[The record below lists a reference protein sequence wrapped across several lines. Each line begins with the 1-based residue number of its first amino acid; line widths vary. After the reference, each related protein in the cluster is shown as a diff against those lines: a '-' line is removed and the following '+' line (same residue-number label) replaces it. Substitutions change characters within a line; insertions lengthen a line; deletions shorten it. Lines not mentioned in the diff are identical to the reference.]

1 MKAKRTKRT
10 RRKKRAERF
19 PRRIEGLPERLR
31 LTIESYGTVSAAA
44 TAIKRSEGALRKWIR
59 GTSEPNAS
67 ASTADSAGAGERNRS
82 VYGGRPRSGNGIAKR
97 RCDASDAG
105 RLLSTG

>member
-10 RRKKRAERF
+10 RGKKRAERVL
-19 PRRIEGLPERLR
+19 RRIEGLPERLR
-31 LTIESYGTVSAAA
+31 LTIESYGTVSATA

-67 ASTADSAGAGERNRS
+67 DLRS
-82 VYGGRPRSGNGIAKR
+82 ISELTGTQITWLIFGNNG
-97 RCDASDAG
+97 SP
-105 RLLSTG
+105 

>member
-1 MKAKRTKRT
+1 MRAKRTKRT
-10 RRKKRAERF
+10 KRGKRAERV

-59 GTSEPNAS
+59 GTSEPS
-67 ASTADSAGAGERNRS
+67 ASDLRS
-82 VYGGRPRSGNGIAKR
+82 ICELTGTQINWLIFGNNG
-97 RCDASDAG
+97 SP
-105 RLLSTG
+105 

>member
-10 RRKKRAERF
+10 RGKKCADRVL
-19 PRRIEGLPERLR
+19 RRIEGLPERLR

-44 TAIKRSEGALRKWIR
+44 TAIQRSEGALRKWIR

-67 ASTADSAGAGERNRS
+67 DLRS
-82 VYGGRPRSGNGIAKR
+82 ICELTGTQITWLIFGNNG
-97 RCDASDAG
+97 SP
-105 RLLSTG
+105 